1 MRNRNRKQRGTAFIS
16 TFVVMSAVAVGGVT
30 YVDSATSVVR
40 EARRQSQDV
49 QATHLCEA
57 GAQVVLHSL
66 WVPFKVTQRFTDLDS
81 AVAGA
86 CADEPRVAREGE
98 LPGVGKYTA
107 GIIAVS
113 EPDSFTRVLTVRSVG
128 WQDNNDNDELDENEP
143 RKVIDIRATYQLARS
158 QVFDYAYFV
167 NNYGWMDGF
176 DPNELIVNGDMRANG
191 NFEFRNGFPTVNG
204 SIFASM
210 NEKLTP
216 ASAGL
221 LNTPPVKWATST
233 YRTNAN
239 ANPTNVADNQRRW
252 RQGYDPAVHGARGT
266 AQYEQWRDLIFD
278 SEAQI
283 VNNRVAGAVA
293 ADAAGTRSWQ
303 RTTGSAT
310 LSTQVLDPNP
320 TEEVIMPDLS
330 DLTFYQNLSNTWR
343 NNKATFADGT
353 ANPNFNQGAFVEVW
367 DATLNGG
374 AGAYRR
380 LDTNG
385 VITGSAVL
393 VGTSTR
399 PIRIHGPVTVTQDAV
414 IKGHVTGQGTLYT
427 GRNVHV
433 VGSVRYV
440 NRPNFR
446 GTNPTTLDQANEKA
460 DMLALAAR
468 GSVMMGNI
476 RPTDPV
482 IPYMRPP
489 FTRPR
494 ISDTGAV
501 IPAFDCT
508 QIDQGQ
514 PRYRT
519 VVPGLP
525 DSFYESINQVD
536 AVLYT
541 NFVGG
546 GNVGTGGGGVIFNGS
561 LISRD
566 EAMVVYSLPMRMNY
580 DTRIRERSLT
590 AQPLIDVNL
599 PRSPVMLRSAW
610 QDRGFS
616 NGY

>member
-1 MRNRNRKQRGTAFIS
+1 
-16 TFVVMSAVAVGGVT
+16 MSAVAVGGVT